1 MLNKKELNKQFV
13 KQHGEYSCG
22 LACLASVVNYFGG
35 SVSQSGLM
43 SISGTTLNGTSMLGL
58 YQAANRIG
66 LDAKGYE
73 ADINSLKN
81 IKDPVILHVLMD
93 GNRQHFIVCYGYDGK
108 FIIGDPGWGITEY
121 SGAELESVWKSRAM
135 LQLKPGK
142 NFETKKRTAYEN
154 WNWFKDIIRDDLP
167 ILGVAAFF
175 GVIIAVLGLSTAIYS
190 QKLIDVYLPDKE
202 HEKIFAGL
210 ALLAGLLLFR
220 SVISYAR
227 GILMVSQ
234 SRNLNE
240 RIISRF
246 LNKILYLPQ
255 SFFRGH
261 STGDFIARMND
272 ARRIQTTVSLV
283 TGQIIIEVLVVIISS
298 AYVFYLSG
306 LTGLVSISSI
316 VFFLIIAWKYHRKI
330 VASQREMM
338 QAYAMN
344 ESNYVDILQGHG
356 TIKSFGREAV
366 FIDRLN
372 NVYNIY
378 QGKIYDLGILGNKYG
393 FLTGSISSVYLVL
406 ILLTGISLVLKS
418 QLHLGEFVAIMSVG
432 GSLVPAISNL
442 TLANVQIQEA
452 KVAFERMHEF
462 VKEKTEN
469 DDETTALSADTL
481 KGCNA
486 ESLLEV
492 CDLRFRFPGKRPLFD
507 RVSFSL
513 SKGAIVALYGEVGSG
528 KSTLVDILQR
538 FFPFEQGR
546 IVYDGRD
553 WKATDLRT
561 WRSIMAV
568 VPQKEKIFNSTV
580 LDNISMS
587 NDQNLAQDVLDFCVR
602 EGFHPYFEKFQQGY
616 MTITGENGV
625 NLSGGQRQLIS
636 LARAL
641 YKKPEILVLDEATAA
656 MDTETEQFVFDLL
669 RKRRD
674 LAILIITHRKDL
686 IRKADKIYE
695 LRNGTLTESF
705 SGVTLSMPG

>member
-22 LACLASVVNYFGG
+22 LACLTSVVNYFGG

-73 ADINSLKN
+73 ADIDSLKN

-121 SGAELESVWKSRAM
+121 SVAELESVWKSRAM

-283 TGQIIIEVLVVIISS
+283 TGQIIIEILVVIISS

-306 LTGLVSISSI
+306 LTGLVSVSSI
-316 VFFLIIAWKYHRKI
+316 IFFLIIAWKYHRKI
-330 VASQREMM
+330 VAGQRDMM

-344 ESNYVDILQGHG
+344 ESNYVDILQGHA
-356 TIKSFGREAV
+356 TIKSFGREAD

-406 ILLTGISLVLKS
+406 ILLTGISLVLES
-418 QLHLGEFVAIMSVG
+418 QLQLGEFVAIMSVG

-462 VKEKTEN
+462 VKEKTEK
-469 DDETTALSADTL
+469 DDETTAVSAGTL
-481 KGCNA
+481 NGCNA

-513 SKGAIVALYGEVGSG
+513 SKGTIVALYGEVGSG

-538 FFPFEQGR
+538 FYPFEQGR
-546 IVYDGRD
+546 IVYNGRD

-641 YKKPEILVLDEATAA
+641 YKKPEILILDEATAA
-656 MDTETEQFVFDLL
+656 MDMGTEQFVFDLL

-695 LRNGTLTESF
+695 LRNGTLSESF